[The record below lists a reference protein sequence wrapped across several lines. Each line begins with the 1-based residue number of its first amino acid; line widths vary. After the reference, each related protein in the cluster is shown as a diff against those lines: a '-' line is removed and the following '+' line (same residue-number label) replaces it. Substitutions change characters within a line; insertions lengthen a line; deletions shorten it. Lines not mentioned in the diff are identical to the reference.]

1 MANEQ
6 NLTSHIKSVE
16 EAREKGR
23 KGGIAS
29 GKARREKRTF
39 RELAETLGA
48 MLANEHTRKNVKKIL
63 PTLKDDEI
71 SYDVAIVVNNIM
83 RASNGDARASD
94 WLSKIKGESVV
105 RAEITGKDGQE
116 LIPRTLTEE
125 EMRTMWKKMEDE
137 C

>member
-6 NLTSHIKSVE
+6 NLKPIQQSNE
-16 EAREKGR
+16 EATKNGR

-29 GKARREKRTF
+29 GKVRREKRTF

-63 PTLKDDEI
+63 PMLKDDEI

-83 RASNGDARASD
+83 RASNGDARASE

-105 RAEITGKDGQE
+105 RAEITGKDGQD
-116 LIPRTLTEE
+116 LIPRTLSEE
-125 EMRTMWKKMEDE
+125 EMRAMWNKMEEE